1 MAQRRLDNK
10 RPTITVSL
18 DPDDY
23 AWIESFKGSS
33 LSYTASRLIHAAK
46 LAGLGL
52 DEAIDSAGNLKE
64 FRDFLKARR
73 GKSKVA
79 AEMLELLSA
88 YLDQ

>member
-1 MAQRRLDNK
+1 MTMRGSRALKDRLYPIRRRD
-10 RPTITVSL
+10 I
-18 DPDDY
+18 
-23 AWIESFKGSS
+23 
-33 LSYTASRLIHAAK
+33 IHAAK

-73 GKSKVA
+73 SKSKVA